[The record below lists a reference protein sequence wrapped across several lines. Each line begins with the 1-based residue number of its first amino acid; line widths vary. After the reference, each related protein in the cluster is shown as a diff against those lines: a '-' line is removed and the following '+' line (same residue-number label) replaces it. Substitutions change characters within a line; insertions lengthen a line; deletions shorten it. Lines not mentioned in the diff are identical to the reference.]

1 MAVCP
6 SSLNSLIIQSL
17 THTSGCHL
25 QPVFLMLPM
34 HCAASCSWSLKMFTI
49 DIIYFHH
56 LLMNAYLHL
65 CLSESFLIT
74 VVVSFQNQYL
84 IMLPLHVFTHG
95 MAPYDLYDEVQ
106 TI

>member
-1 MAVCP
+1 
-6 SSLNSLIIQSL
+6 
-17 THTSGCHL
+17 
-25 QPVFLMLPM
+25 
-34 HCAASCSWSLKMFTI
+34 
-49 DIIYFHH
+49 
-56 LLMNAYLHL
+56 MNAYLHL

-84 IMLPLHVFTHG
+84 IMLPLYVFTHG